1 MDSHSLGK
9 EDIFVLKSRL
19 RSEGSTSKQMNG
31 KAKKPMIRLSVNNIA
46 ILVRLSTAKT
56 ANAERWLAVCRL
68 PFRPRC
74 SSV

>member
-1 MDSHSLGK
+1 M
-9 EDIFVLKSRL
+9 
-19 RSEGSTSKQMNG
+19 RSNEGSTSKQMNG
-31 KAKKPMIRLSVNNIA
+31 KAKESMVRLSVNNIA

-56 ANAERWLAVCRL
+56 ANAERWPAVCRL

>member
-1 MDSHSLGK
+1 M
-9 EDIFVLKSRL
+9 R
-19 RSEGSTSKQMNG
+19 RNEGSTSKQMNG
-31 KAKKPMIRLSVNNIA
+31 KAKEHMVRLSVNNIA
-46 ILVRLSTAKT
+46 KLVRSSTAKT